1 MAMCLVS
8 AVGFKGNQTC
18 YAFLLFG
25 VEAGV
30 ILVEFPLSHGPNG
43 CKMYLLRS
51 PAEIATRLVNI
62 TADWTCQNSWTM
74 FTPAKWPQKNHQVSK
89 IEMARKQVSENAE
102 ILECGSDISHIW

>member
-30 ILVEFPLSHGPNG
+30 ILKGNQEATTIFWFSISRQTHTGPH
-43 CKMYLLRS
+43 RF
-51 PAEIATRLVNI
+51 
-62 TADWTCQNSWTM
+62 NSISNFDKDGLDEWM
-74 FTPAKWPQKNHQVSK
+74 HPFLPQ
-89 IEMARKQVSENAE
+89 
-102 ILECGSDISHIW
+102 G

>member
-30 ILVEFPLSHGPNG
+30 INLNKSLSKPLLASFLLPVLKSIHG
-43 CKMYLLRS
+43 
-51 PAEIATRLVNI
+51 
-62 TADWTCQNSWTM
+62 
-74 FTPAKWPQKNHQVSK
+74 FNH
-89 IEMARKQVSENAE
+89 A
-102 ILECGSDISHIW
+102 LC